1 MSETEQKQLL
11 VRCIRMLE
19 RQGIMDYNGHASV
32 RVGDDRML
40 INIGSC
46 QRSQLTA
53 DDIVTIDFNGKV
65 IAGNGKPPL
74 EFHLHAGIYKVRPDV
89 KAVIHAHPNW
99 STILTTAG
107 APYLP
112 VYAQGSL
119 VHPLPVLD
127 SPNSINNPEMAKR
140 LTDVLGSRP
149 AALMKAHG
157 AVTTGKSIVDAFVL
171 LTYLEDNAYRQYMA
185 QQIGKPYAFNEEE
198 LALCREKLWND
209 ALFKRTWDHFS
220 AKLDEAHAAG

>member
-1 MSETEQKQLL
+1 MKETEQKQQI

-19 RQGIMDYNGHASV
+19 RSGIMDYNGHASV
-32 RVGDDRML
+32 RDGEGRMF

-46 QRSQLTA
+46 QRSQLTV
-53 DDIVTIDFNGKV
+53 DDICTIDFDGEL

-74 EFHLHAGIYKVRPDV
+74 EFHLHAGIYKARPDV
-89 KAVIHAHPNW
+89 RAVVHVHPNW

-119 VHPLPVLD
+119 VYPLPVLD
-127 SPNSINNPEMAKR
+127 SPNSINNTEMAKQ
-140 LTDVLGSRP
+140 LTDVLDDRP

-171 LTYLEDNAYRQYMA
+171 MTYIEDNAYRQYMA
-185 QQIGKPYAFNEEE
+185 QQIGKPYSFSVEE

-209 ALFKRTWDHFS
+209 PLFKRTWDHFS
-220 AKLDEAHAAG
+220 AKLDAGV